1 MGRSLAGMNPPEG
14 QHSITPHLVVPDA
27 GEAMEWYAKAFGAV
41 EVSRVVLPGNRV
53 MSLHMEVSGSAVML
67 ASEFPDAGILAPA
80 SIGGTASV
88 LQVYVEDVDARW
100 ARALEAGAIVRAE
113 LHDAF
118 WGDRHGSLV
127 DPFGHRWNLARHDR
141 DVPPEEVAAAAAA
154 YLGGGS

>member
-1 MGRSLAGMNPPEG
+1 
-14 QHSITPHLVVPDA
+14 
-27 GEAMEWYAKAFGAV
+27 MEWYRRALGAK
-41 EVSRVVLPGNRV
+41 EVSRVVLPGDRV
-53 MSLHMEVSGSAVML
+53 MSLHMEVAGSAVML
-67 ASEFPDAGILAPA
+67 ASEFPDAGILAPG

-88 LQVYVEDVDARW
+88 LQVYVDDVDARW
-100 ARALEAGAIVRAE
+100 AQALDAGAIERSA

-141 DVPPEEVAAAAAA
+141 DVPPEEVAAAAAE